1 MSETLLDKA
10 KQNYEVANTLF
21 QSLANDDEAYLNYV
35 GYHLQQAV
43 EIAIKYE
50 LSIHA
55 VPYQKT
61 DDITQLI
68 QLANQNGVDLNLPEY
83 IDDHSEMFTL
93 WESRTRYI
101 INYRL
106 EKRKIER
113 ALEEVRKMLEQF
125 KELSHDNEHLIEM

>member
-10 KQNYEVANTLF
+10 KQNYEVANTVF
-21 QSLANDDEAYLNYV
+21 HSLAGGDEAYLNFV

-50 LSIHA
+50 LTRNA
-55 VPYQKT
+55 VPYHKT
-61 DDITQLI
+61 HDITQLI
-68 QLANQNGVDLNLPEY
+68 QLANNNGIDLKLPEY

-101 INYRL
+101 VNYRL
-106 EKRKIER
+106 EKRKIEK
-113 ALEEVRKMLEQF
+113 ALNEVQIMLEKYDELE
-125 KELSHDNEHLIEM
+125 KENEYEFEM

>member
-10 KQNYEVANTLF
+10 KQNY
-21 QSLANDDEAYLNYV
+21 V
-35 GYHLQQAV
+35 GYHLHQAV

-55 VPYQKT
+55 VPYQKIH
-61 DDITQLI
+61 DITQLI
-68 QLANQNGVDLNLPEY
+68 QLANQNGVDLDLPEY
-83 IDDHSEMFTL
+83 IDEHSEMFTL

-106 EKRKIER
+106 EKMCIRDSCRCDIIQKIWSR
-113 ALEEVRKMLEQF
+113 IFDCAGSFGL
-125 KELSHDNEHLIEM
+125 KELHKGDST

>member
-10 KQNYEVANTLF
+10 KQNY
-21 QSLANDDEAYLNYV
+21 V
-35 GYHLQQAV
+35 GYHLHQAV

-55 VPYQKT
+55 VPYQKIH
-61 DDITQLI
+61 DITQLI
-68 QLANQNGVDLNLPEY
+68 QLANQNGVDLDLPEY
-83 IDDHSEMFTL
+83 IDEHSQMFTL

-113 ALEEVRKMLEQF
+113 ALEEVGKMLDQF
-125 KELSHDNEHLIEM
+125 KELSHENEHLIEM

>member
-1 MSETLLDKA
+1 MQDI
-10 KQNYEVANTLF
+10 
-21 QSLANDDEAYLNYV
+21 
-35 GYHLQQAV
+35 LQQAV

-61 DDITQLI
+61 HDITQLI

-113 ALEEVRKMLEQF
+113 ALEEV
-125 KELSHDNEHLIEM
+125 